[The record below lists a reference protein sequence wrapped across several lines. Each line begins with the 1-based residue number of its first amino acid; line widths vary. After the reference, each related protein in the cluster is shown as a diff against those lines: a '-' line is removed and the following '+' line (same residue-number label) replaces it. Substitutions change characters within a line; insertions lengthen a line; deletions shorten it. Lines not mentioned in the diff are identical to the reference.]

1 MAGAT
6 PTTRDRPAD
15 QSSTTTATFVVQLRN
30 KEARSWGNQT
40 EIVAGSAKEAAEQ
53 ASGSSLREGFGERV
67 DLRAR
72 VWPTPFGSRPD
83 IPFYEDALR
92 GGVG

>member
-1 MAGAT
+1 MAGAI
-6 PTTRDRPAD
+6 PSGSDRSAD
-15 QSSTTTATFVVQLRN
+15 GTFSRSSTFVVQLRN

-53 ASGSSLREGFGERV
+53 ASGSSLREGFGDRV

-83 IPFYEDALR
+83 IPFYEDKPL
-92 GGVG
+92 